1 MTTAAQRLVALSGLA
16 SGTAAQ
22 HLIAR
27 SGAPGTAS
35 QRLLA
40 ASALAVGTA
49 AAHLIS
55 AVQQLPLPSAPIAA
69 KTASTVIQAKAE
81 GGAEIE
87 AQAQD
92 VVLKAAY
99 DAPKVDTAAAV
110 GAGTTL
116 DASPTL
122 AAASSAAAVP
132 SLGLDVKTITSLA
145 TPRAIELTSE
155 TASPKPQVS
164 AGLAAGFSYTQ
175 TAISLASERTLPPI
189 GFEDLLV
196 VSDSL
201 TVTRGQADGV
211 SVSEQARV
219 VLGKNLTD
227 VVFAGDQAV
236 VVLDSATTGLTKNVE
251 DPVVVSMTG
260 RLILQGYT
268 SPTYFA
274 DDYVGSVRTLT

>member
-1 MTTAAQRLVALSGLA
+1 MKVDPRAIALQGV
-16 SGTAAQ
+16 GFG
-22 HLIAR
+22 I
-27 SGAPGTAS
+27 
-35 QRLLA
+35 
-40 ASALAVGTA
+40 LAVATLGFHTSETSY
-49 AAHLIS
+49 LPDS
-55 AVQQLPLPSAPIAA
+55 AI
-69 KTASTVIQAKAE
+69 TVV
-81 GGAEIE
+81 GAGQEI
-87 AQAQD
+87 
-92 VVLKAAY
+92 K
-99 DAPKVDTAAAV
+99 AAV

-164 AGLAAGFSYTQ
+164 AGLVAGFSYTQ